1 MSYVDETIEML
12 KEKYAAQ
19 PEFLQATTEVLD
31 SLRPVIEQKE
41 EQYKREALLE
51 RLVEPDRQI
60 IFRVP
65 WIDRNG
71 QAHVNT
77 GYRIQFNNAI
87 GP

>member
-19 PEFLQATTEVLD
+19 PEFLQAKTEVLN

-41 EQYKREALLE
+41 EEYKREALLE

-77 GYRIQFNNAI
+77 GYRKTE
-87 GP
+87 